1 MIGKYGFLPP
11 EEDNM
16 KKAIKACVSGI
27 LSFVMV
33 LLCTAAVVGM
43 AAVCIGLFH
52 IAGHGTV
59 GVWRYDLSMNAD
71 PRELIVSEQMSSLTP
86 LNVGDTAVFLDFS
99 KEGEH
104 RAMLAVEDIE
114 SGSFSVKNAQ
124 GGFVAIPEANLIGRV
139 IWRCALPPVLD
150 TLSGVLPGGEG
161 YLWYWLGGGWLV
173 VCLALFCGSI
183 SLRRVVRRRQIRKEL
198 TAEHMM
204 PESSVDLTALVTP
217 EEPVELEELPE
228 EEEIPVLTI
237 EDMYEATRRKREE
250 LAHQAEEEQE

>member
-1 MIGKYGFLPP
+1 
-11 EEDNM
+11 M
-16 KKAIKACVSGI
+16 KKAIKTCVSGI
-27 LSFVMV
+27 LSFVMI
-33 LLCTAAVVGM
+33 LLCTAAVLGM
-43 AAVCIGLFH
+43 AAVCVGLFH

-59 GVWRYDLSMNAD
+59 GIWRYDLSVNAD
-71 PRELIVSEQMSSLTP
+71 PRELVVSEQMSSLTP

-99 KEGEH
+99 QEGEH
-104 RAMLAVEDIE
+104 RAMLTVEDIRP
-114 SGSFSVKNAQ
+114 GSFSVKDPQ
-124 GGFVAIPEANLIGRV
+124 GGFVAVPEANLIGRV
-139 IWRCALPPVLD
+139 IWHRALPSAPDAL
-150 TLSGVLPGGEG
+150 LSVLPGGED
-161 YLWYWLGGGWLV
+161 YLWYWLGGCWLA

-204 PESSVDLTALVTP
+204 PESSIDLTALVTP
-217 EEPVELEELPE
+217 EEPVELEALPE